1 MKYFF
6 IIFKTDNS
14 LRKSMKIAFVND
26 TFLEGRGAD
35 TVIYELAKRL
45 GKKHKVFVIASESDI
60 PEENF
65 KILKINGKKLLTGN
79 TLIDAISYFPNLIK
93 IRKEI
98 LRFYKKYD
106 FDIFNIHHSSLNLA
120 FERFPAVV
128 TWHGSPISNNIIR
141 IKFNKL
147 VLRSLKR
154 NKVSIT
160 VSEYLKTEL
169 SKIIPGIKI
178 KRIYNGVGN
187 EFKPTNE
194 EKEFMFFV
202 GRLEEHKS
210 IHELIN
216 ISKEIN
222 FPLHIIGSGPLENK
236 LKNYAKKINANKV
249 KFLGKISR
257 KELIKQYQK
266 CSFFVS
272 ASKWEGFGLI
282 FLEAAACA
290 KPSIGYA
297 KGSISEVIQNNKTG
311 FVINSYQELKQ
322 KTEILVKDKKLRK
335 KMGLA
340 SLKFSKKFSWNKT
353 VKEYEEVFKAL
364 SS

>member
-1 MKYFF
+1 M
-6 IIFKTDNS
+6 
-14 LRKSMKIAFVND
+14 RIAFVND

-45 GKKHKVFVIASESDI
+45 GKKHEVFVIASESDI

-65 KILKINGKKLLTGN
+65 KILKIKGKKLFTGN
-79 TLIDAISYFPNLIK
+79 TLMDAISYFPNLVR

-98 LRFYKKYD
+98 LRLYKKYG
-106 FDIFNIHHSSLNLA
+106 FDIFNIHHSSLNPA
-120 FERFPAVV
+120 FKGLPAVI

-154 NKVSIT
+154 NKVSIS
-160 VSEYLKTEL
+160 VSDYLKTEL
-169 SKIIPGIKI
+169 SKTIPKIKI
-178 KRIYNGVGN
+178 KRIYNGVSN

-216 ISKEIN
+216 LSKEIN
-222 FPLHIIGSGPLENK
+222 FSLHIIGSGPLENK
-236 LKNYAKKINANKV
+236 LKNYTKKINADKV
-249 KFLGKISR
+249 KFLGKIPR

-282 FLEAAACA
+282 FLEAAACD
-290 KPSIGYA
+290 KPSISYA
-297 KGSISEVIQNNKTG
+297 KGSIPEVIQNNKTG
-311 FVINSYQELKQ
+311 FVTNNYQELKQ
-322 KTEILVKDKKLRK
+322 KTETLIKDKKLRK

-340 SLKFSKKFSWNKT
+340 SLRFSKKFGWNKSI
-353 VKEYEEVFKAL
+353 KEYEKVFKAL
-364 SS
+364 SSA

>member
-1 MKYFF
+1 M
-6 IIFKTDNS
+6 
-14 LRKSMKIAFVND
+14 RIAFVND

-35 TVIYELAKRL
+35 TVIYELTKRL
-45 GKKHKVFVIASESDI
+45 GKKHEVFVIASKVDMS
-60 PEENF
+60 EENF
-65 KILKINGKKLLTGN
+65 KILRINARKLLTGN
-79 TLIDAISYFPNLIK
+79 TLVDSLSYFPNLIK
-93 IRKEI
+93 FRKEI
-98 LRFYKKYD
+98 LKLQKKYN
-106 FDIFNIHHSSLNLA
+106 FDVFNLHHSSLN
-120 FERFPAVV
+120 PAMKSLPTIV
-128 TWHGSPISNNIIR
+128 TWHGSPPSKNKIR
-141 IKFNKL
+141 IFFNKL

-169 SKIIPGIKI
+169 FKIIPKIKI
-178 KRIYNGVGN
+178 KRIYNGVSN
-187 EFKPTNE
+187 EFKLTNE
-194 EKEFMFFV
+194 GKEFMFFV

-216 ISKEIN
+216 LSKETN
-222 FPLHIIGSGPLENK
+222 FSLHIIGSGPLENK
-236 LKNYAKKINANKV
+236 LKNYAKKIDADKV

-290 KPSIGYA
+290 KLSISYA
-297 KGSISEVIQNNKTG
+297 KGSVPEVIQNNKTG

-322 KTEILVKDKKLRK
+322 KTEILIKDKTLRR
-335 KMGLA
+335 KMGKEALR
-340 SLKFSKKFSWNKT
+340 FSKKFSWNKT
-353 VKEYEEVFKAL
+353 AKEYEEVFKAL
-364 SS
+364 SSA

>member
-1 MKYFF
+1 
-6 IIFKTDNS
+6 
-14 LRKSMKIAFVND
+14 MKIAFVND

-45 GKKHKVFVIASESDI
+45 GKKHEVFVIASESDI

-65 KILKINGKKLLTGN
+65 KILRINSRKLLTGN
-79 TLIDAISYFPNLIK
+79 TLVDSLSYFPNLIK
-93 IRKEI
+93 FRKE
-98 LRFYKKYD
+98 LLKLQKKYN
-106 FDIFNIHHSSLNLA
+106 FDVFNLHHSSLN
-120 FERFPAVV
+120 PAMKDLLTIV

-154 NKVSIT
+154 NKVSIP
-160 VSEYLKTEL
+160 VSDFLKTGL
-169 SKIIPGIKI
+169 SKIIPEIKI
-178 KRIYNGVGN
+178 KRIYNGVSN

-194 EKEFMFFV
+194 GKEFMFFV

-216 ISKEIN
+216 LSKEIN
-222 FPLHIIGSGPLENK
+222 FPLHIVGSGPLENK
-236 LKNYAKKINANKV
+236 LKNYAKKIDANKV

-282 FLEAAACA
+282 FLESAACG
-290 KPSIGYA
+290 KPSIGYK
-297 KGSISEVIQNNKTG
+297 KGAIPEVILDGKTG
-311 FVINSYQELKQ
+311 FVVNNYEELKQ
-322 KTEILVKDKKLRK
+322 KAEELIKDKILRR
-335 KMGLA
+335 KMGKEALR
-340 SLKFSKKFSWNKT
+340 FSKKFSWNKT
-353 VKEYEEVFKAL
+353 AKEYEEVFKAL
-364 SS
+364 SSA

>member
-1 MKYFF
+1 
-6 IIFKTDNS
+6 
-14 LRKSMKIAFVND
+14 MKIAFVND

-45 GKKHKVFVIASESDI
+45 GKKHEVFVIAAESDM

-65 KILKINGKKLLTGN
+65 KILKIKGKKLFTGN
-79 TLIDAISYFPNLIK
+79 TLMDSISYFPNLVRIK
-93 IRKEI
+93 KEI
-98 LRFYKKYD
+98 LRLHKKYS
-106 FDIFNIHHSSLNLA
+106 FDVFNIHHSSLNLA
-120 FERFPAVV
+120 FEGLPAVV

-154 NKVSIT
+154 NKVSIA
-160 VSEYLKTEL
+160 VSEYLKTGL
-169 SKIIPGIKI
+169 FKIIPKIKI
-178 KRIYNGVGN
+178 KRIYNGVSN

-194 EKEFMFFV
+194 GKEFMFFV

-216 ISKEIN
+216 LSKETN

-236 LKNYAKKINANKV
+236 LKNYAKKINADKV
-249 KFLGKISR
+249 KFLGKIPR

-266 CSFFVS
+266 CGFFVS

-282 FLEAAACA
+282 FLEAASCA
-290 KPSIGYA
+290 KPSISYA
-297 KGSISEVIQNNKTG
+297 KGSVPEVIQNNKTG

-322 KTEILVKDKKLRK
+322 KTKTLIKDKKLRK
-335 KMGLA
+335 KMGFA
-340 SLKFSKKFSWNKT
+340 SLKFSKKFGWNKT
-353 VKEYEEVFKAL
+353 TKEYEKVFKAL
-364 SS
+364 SSA